1 MQKPSTVAYR
11 DFVASLNKLISESE
25 LPAFV
30 LIQTFQN
37 ITAQLAK
44 IEERQYAA
52 DKAEYERQLRAASAA
67 DNPERDPP
75 AASKPAAHANTT
87 QRSDTP

>member
-11 DFVASLNKLISESE
+11 NFIASLNRLISESE

-30 LIQTFQN
+30 LMQVFRDVA
-37 ITAQLAK
+37 AQLTQ

-52 DKAEYERQLRAASAA
+52 DKAEYERQLQTEAK
-67 DNPERDPP
+67 EET
-75 AASKPAAHANTT
+75 K
-87 QRSDTP
+87 